1 MTLDWDWEDD
11 DDEDEGIFPPNSPY
25 GDSPQNLKTFTHK
38 DCGDFF
44 GGNLGTKEEH
54 HRGNTGYNG
63 YTRYNGYQKPYTAMV
78 SSTNAR
84 MGYNRS

>member
-1 MTLDWDWEDD
+1 VGYLATKK
-11 DDEDEGIFPPNSPY
+11 N
-25 GDSPQNLKTFTHK
+25 
-38 DCGDFF
+38 
-44 GGNLGTKEEH
+44 GTKEEH